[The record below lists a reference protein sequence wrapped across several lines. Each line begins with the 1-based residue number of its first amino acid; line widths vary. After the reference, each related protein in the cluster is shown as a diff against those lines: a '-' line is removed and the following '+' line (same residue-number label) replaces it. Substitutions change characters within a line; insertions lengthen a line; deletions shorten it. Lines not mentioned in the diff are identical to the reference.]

1 MRDRYNVESLLK
13 ELREDNFKL
22 NIETY
27 NIYRRTGVITSSKA
41 IKGTQ
46 AHELT
51 LSDESSTVATII

>member
-13 ELREDNFKL
+13 ELRENNFKL

-41 IKGTQ
+41 IKVT
-46 AHELT
+46 
-51 LSDESSTVATII
+51 SMP